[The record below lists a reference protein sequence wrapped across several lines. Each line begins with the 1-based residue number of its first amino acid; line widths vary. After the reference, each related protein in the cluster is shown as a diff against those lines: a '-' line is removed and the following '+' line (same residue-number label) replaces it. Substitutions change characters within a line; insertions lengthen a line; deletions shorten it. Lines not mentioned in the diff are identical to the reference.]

1 MPTWLQIV
9 LAVASAL
16 SPIALFLC
24 GLMVNWV
31 KGIQADHA
39 LLVREVATLRAHVAE
54 NYIRQP
60 EMSKALEEL
69 AHVRASLES
78 MVAMVHEI
86 KGRLGAT

>member
-9 LAVASAL
+9 LAVAAAL

-31 KGIQADHA
+31 KGIQSDHA
-39 LLVREVATLRAHVAE
+39 LLVREVATLRAHLAE

-60 EMSKALEEL
+60 EMLKALDEL
-69 AHVRASLES
+69 AHVRTSLETV
-78 MVAMVHEI
+78 VAMVYEI